1 MKWILKRQNVRVWT
15 GFVSGQG
22 PVVDSYEHGNEL
34 PNSKKDKKF
43 LD

>member
-1 MKWILKRQNVRVWT
+1 MRMWT

-22 PVVDSYEHGNEL
+22 LVVDSCEHGNEL
-34 PNSKKDKKF
+34 PNLIKDKKF